1 MITLAAPALPLTGLL
16 AAVRRAWP
24 VALAE
29 AVLAGLAALL
39 LGPAAIDAEIA
50 FRR

>member
-1 MITLAAPALPLTGLL
+1 MTTLAFPSLPLTGLL
-16 AAVRRAWP
+16 AALRRAWP

-29 AVLAGLAALL
+29 AVLGAMAALL

-50 FRR
+50 FTR

>member
-1 MITLAAPALPLTGLL
+1 MTTLSTPALPLTGLL
-16 AAVRRAWP
+16 AALRRSWP

-29 AVLAGLAALL
+29 AVLGALAALL
-39 LGPAAIDAEIA
+39 LGPAAIDGEVA